1 MGMVPNPAPA
11 SPAWAEGTG
20 RHPPRL
26 APLPVD
32 CMPRTYVLPSRAM
45 ASRRRP
51 PAAYVERP
59 CHRALNP
66 VRGMP
71 FQWSLNPYVG
81 CVHRCTFCYVRA
93 FEARADRESAE
104 GYGRTVRVKTNI
116 ATLLRAE
123 LSRPSWGRQLV
134 ALGTATDPYQPA
146 EARYRL
152 TRACVLELARA
163 RTPAALITR
172 GPLVRRDIDVLQELA
187 ALAGVT
193 VTVSLPTLDLEVW
206 RRTEPGTAPPRQRLR
221 ALTALVDAGIDAGV
235 ALAPLLPGLT
245 DSAQSIAG
253 AVAAARQAG
262 ATHLWWGML
271 RLPPGTREHFL
282 TALEREWPELLP
294 RYRALFTGGVAAP
307 LPVRSAA
314 ERVVARERR
323 RWGIAD
329 RRDRPIQPRPAPA
342 QLDLIAV

>member
-1 MGMVPNPAPA
+1 MDA
-11 SPAWAEGTG
+11 
-20 RHPPRL
+20 
-26 APLPVD
+26 
-32 CMPRTYVLPSRAM
+32 
-45 ASRRRP
+45 RRRP
-51 PAAYVERP
+51 PAQYVERP

-93 FEARADRESAE
+93 FEARADRESSD

-116 ATLLRAE
+116 AALLRTE
-123 LSRPSWGRQLV
+123 LSRPRWCHQLV

-152 TRACVLELARA
+152 TRACIVELARA
-163 RTPAALITR
+163 RTPAALVTR
-172 GPLVRRDIDVLQELA
+172 GPMVLRDVDVLEELA
-187 ALAGVT
+187 ARAGVT
-193 VTVSLPTLDLEVW
+193 VTVSLPTLDLDVW

-221 ALTALVDAGIDAGV
+221 ALARLVDAGIEAGI

-245 DSAQSIAG
+245 DSPESIATV
-253 AVAAARQAG
+253 VAAARQAG
-262 ATHLWWGML
+262 ATFLWWGML

-282 TALEREWPELLP
+282 GALETEWPELLP
-294 RYRALFTGGVAAP
+294 RYRALFKGGVAAP

-314 ERVVARERR
+314 EAAVAKERR
-323 RWGIAD
+323 HWGIAD
-329 RRDRPIQPRPAPA
+329 RRDRPIRPPSMPA